1 METAGQKKETMIRR
15 LIRMR
20 WVILLLVVLAVAF
33 GVTAKLL
40 REANEQKLT
49 LQEQV
54 ERQNELIAALKDEQ
68 KKEKDKEIKVV
79 VTTDTIQQQLNS
91 VSELVTQ
98 EYVYTN
104 AAKKESSESWLWG
117 VERPFSGK
125 SILITYDG
133 VIKAG
138 VDLSQAK
145 VDVDEQKHTVTV
157 TLPPSKIT
165 DNNIPQETI
174 NVVEIKNGLFNNV
187 TMEYYNDFV
196 AEQKPK
202 MAQKAIDQGI
212 LTRAGKEAKA
222 VVQSVLSVLPGME
235 NYTLSVEQAN

>member
-68 KKEKDKEIKVV
+68 KKEKDKEIKVA

-145 VDVDEQKHTVTV
+145 VDVDEQQHTVTV

>member
-1 METAGQKKETMIRR
+1 MEAASQKKETMVRR

-20 WVILLLVVLAVAF
+20 GLILLLVIFAVAF

-40 REANEQKLT
+40 RDANEQKLT

-54 ERQNELIAALKDEQ
+54 ERQNELIAALNDEQ
-68 KKEKDKEIKVV
+68 EKKKDKEIKVA

-91 VSELVTQ
+91 ISELVTQ

-133 VIKAG
+133 VIRAG

-145 VDVDEQKHTVTV
+145 IDVDEQKHTVTV

-212 LTRAGKEAKA
+212 LSKAGREAK
-222 VVQSVLSVLPGME
+222 VFVQSVLSVLPGME
-235 NYTLSVEQAN
+235 NYTLTVEQAN